1 MYDELI
7 KLFPLK
13 PIKSE
18 TDLDKAEKI
27 AESLID
33 KGDLTEDE
41 KDYLDVLCLIVEH
54 YESIHH
60 PIPSVGPIDV
70 INHLMKTNK
79 LKQKDMID
87 VFKTES
93 IVSEVLNGKRGLTI
107 KHIQKLSNKFKVSP
121 AVFFNYVR

>member
-7 KLFPLK
+7 SLFPLK

-18 TDLDKAEKI
+18 DDLDKAEKI

-33 KGDLTEDE
+33 KGNLTEDE
-41 KDYLDVLCLIVEH
+41 KDYLDVLCLIVEQ
-54 YESIHH
+54 YESIHY
-60 PIPSVGPIDV
+60 PIPTVSPIDV

-79 LKQKDMID
+79 LKQRDMID

-93 IVSEVLNGKRGLTI
+93 IVSDVLNGKRELTVE
-107 KHIQKLSNKFKVSP
+107 HIQKLSNKFKVNP
-121 AVFFNYVR
+121 AVFFN